1 MGEEADADW
10 QAGLSEW
17 GEEDARRW
25 LADKMHDAMMKA
37 LTGPTRKPRQ
47 TALRARR
54 RSFETV
60 ELDNAGN
67 IIEPA
72 PRCPRCGPIL
82 LCSKHAAMVG

>member
-25 LADKMHDAMMKA
+25 LAEKMDAALMKA
-37 LTGPTRKPRQ
+37 ALGHTPKKQRQ
-47 TALRARR
+47 TALRVRG

-60 ELDNAGN
+60 DLDDAGKV
-67 IIEPA
+67 IEP
-72 PRCPRCGPIL
+72 PRPCPNCGPVFA
-82 LCSKHAAMVG
+82 CAKHFVCT